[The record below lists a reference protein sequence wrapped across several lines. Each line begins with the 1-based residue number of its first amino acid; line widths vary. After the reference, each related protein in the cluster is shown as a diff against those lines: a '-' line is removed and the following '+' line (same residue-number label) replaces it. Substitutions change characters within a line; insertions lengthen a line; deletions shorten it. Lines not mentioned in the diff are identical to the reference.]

1 MLPAIYGAGMG
12 TNRPSPGA
20 SFPSRAI
27 LRDILPTAYAS
38 SSPAP
43 WDSSNTSAWSYLANL
58 RLADASVQL
67 ASIDLQIR
75 ERLYAEYCTQCADL
89 APYLHQRGRRVGQQ
103 LLTALLVPSDPPGTV
118 KYEEDTDREK
128 PSPDRLVEC
137 DPLLV
142 PVLDPFVAGLT
153 EPFQAQYTKIQR
165 NVVLSFIAGS
175 VASGLVGYLLGRYVG
190 KKR

>member
-1 MLPAIYGAGMG
+1 MG
-12 TNRPSPGA
+12 TNRQSPGA
-20 SFPSRAI
+20 YSPSKAI

-38 SSPAP
+38 SSPAT
-43 WDSSNTSAWSYLANL
+43 WDPNSTSAWAYLANL
-58 RLADASVQL
+58 RLADATVQL
-67 ASIDLQIR
+67 AAIDSQIR
-75 ERLYAEYCTQCADL
+75 ERLYAEYCAQCADL
-89 APYLHQRGRRVGQQ
+89 APFLHQRGRSRVGQQ

-128 PSPDRLVEC
+128 PNSDRLVEC

-165 NVVLSFIAGS
+165 NVVLTFVAGS

-190 KKR
+190 KRR

>member
-1 MLPAIYGAGMG
+1 MA
-12 TNRPSPGA
+12 TRHQSSGA
-20 SFPSRAI
+20 SSPT

-38 SSPAP
+38 SSPAA
-43 WDSSNTSAWSYLANL
+43 WDPSTTSAWSYLANL
-58 RLADASVQL
+58 NLADASVQL

-75 ERLYAEYCTQCADL
+75 ERLYAEYCAQCADL

-118 KYEEDTDREK
+118 KYEEDVDREK
-128 PSPDRLVEC
+128 PNPDRLVEC

-165 NVVLSFIAGS
+165 NVVLTFIAGS

-190 KKR
+190 KRR